1 MTTSSTAIRPR
12 LRTRSQEVEAAPEPA
27 AVPDRLLLPRV
38 LIRVPHL
45 SFGQPI
51 AVAPTSAAPVATA
64 KNVTAPSASTSVET
78 TPEELAAAAEKDSIF
93 NTLWSQATT
102 FVPAKY
108 LKLMGIALLAL
119 GGLWALHG
127 RGHHAAHE
135 TPGTDAPAWSSPV
148 AAQWSAQSA
157 PANLHP
163 SAAPA
168 TPWNSAPQIGAQAP
182 ATQFADG
189 RSAAA
194 QMPAGLV
201 PTGPFATGGMPAADA
216 SFAGGSASATRG
228 DSIPSMSA
236 RDPSWGT
243 APSRDSSPI
252 AQNGPPADGYRT
264 AQRFDPTTVPAGR
277 GEATQPGVARFQGG
291 ISAPPGDGRQ

>member
-12 LRTRSQEVEAAPEPA
+12 LRTRASEVEAAPEPA

-51 AVAPTSAAPVATA
+51 AVAPTPAGPVA
-64 KNVTAPSASTSVET
+64 TAPSASTSVES
-78 TPEELAAAAEKDSIF
+78 TPEELAAAAENDSIF
-93 NTLWSQATT
+93 NILWSQATT

-127 RGHHAAHE
+127 RGHHAGHE
-135 TPGTDAPAWSSPV
+135 TPGTDAPAWSGPV
-148 AAQWSAQSA
+148 ATQWSAQPA
-157 PANLHP
+157 PANLQQ
-163 SAAPA
+163 SGAPA

-194 QMPAGLV
+194 QRPAGLV
-201 PTGPFATGGMPAADA
+201 PTGPFASGGSPAVDA
-216 SFAGGSASATRG
+216 SIAGSSASAIRG

-236 RDPSWGT
+236 RDPSWGN